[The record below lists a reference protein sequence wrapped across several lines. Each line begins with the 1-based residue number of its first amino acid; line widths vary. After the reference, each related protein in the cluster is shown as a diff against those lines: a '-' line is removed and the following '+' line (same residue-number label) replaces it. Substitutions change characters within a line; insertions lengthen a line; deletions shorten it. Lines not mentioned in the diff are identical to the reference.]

1 MNKRKIGVECESG
14 VTGPV
19 AKTDLGW
26 GGERTT
32 TGNRK
37 GAASNQAAMGSAQHE
52 GKETFNVVQPLQS

>member
-1 MNKRKIGVECESG
+1 MSESG
-14 VTGPV
+14 VTRGPV

-37 GAASNQAAMGSAQHE
+37 GAASNQAAVGSAQHA